1 MFHKQEE
8 WVLLGI
14 TADGQVFDCE
24 DWTEQLCGMLAEK
37 SGSNRLSY
45 SDYLHPVYID
55 NLPAVV
61 LEADLE
67 EVDAESFRL
76 VRKFAEDNR
85 LKVRSGRTSV
95 SATAKHPVLGV
106 ERRDPT
112 AQATSSL
119 HA

>member
-14 TADGQVFDCE
+14 TSDGQVFDCE
-24 DWTEQLCGMLAEK
+24 DWTEQLCGMLSEK

-55 NLPAVV
+55 SLPAVV
-61 LEADLE
+61 LESELE
-67 EVDAESFRL
+67 EVDAESFRI
-76 VRKFAEDNR
+76 VRKFAVDNR
-85 LKVRSGRTSV
+85 LKVRSGRT
-95 SATAKHPVLGV
+95 AQKILAEAKHPTLGI

-112 AQATSSL
+112 KK
-119 HA
+119 HAA

>member
-14 TADGQVFDCE
+14 TLDGQVFDCE
-24 DWTEQLCGMLAEK
+24 DWTEQLCGMLAER

-61 LEADLE
+61 LEAALE
-67 EVDAESFRL
+67 EVDAESFRI
-76 VRKFAEDNR
+76 VRKFAADNR
-85 LKVRSGRTSV
+85 LKVRSGRMSV
-95 SATAKHPVLGV
+95 SAAAMHPVLGV
-106 ERRDPT
+106 ERRDPS
-112 AQATSSL
+112 ARPLTS
-119 HA
+119 

>member
-14 TADGQVFDCE
+14 TSDGQVFDCE

-55 NLPAVV
+55 SLPAVV
-61 LEADLE
+61 LEAALE
-67 EVDAESFRL
+67 EVDAVSFRI
-76 VRKFAEDNR
+76 VRKFAVDNR
-85 LKVRSGRTSV
+85 LKVRSGRTAEKL
-95 SATAKHPVLGV
+95 SATAKHPVLGI
-106 ERRDPT
+106 ERRDPSVKHG
-112 AQATSSL
+112 A
-119 HA
+119 